1 MAGINR
7 YPLLTREDLQMVAMV
22 DDARERL
29 KELGIDMDKKIFIE
43 GYSASAMFT
52 SRFTIL
58 HPDRV
63 QAAAFGEHGWAIVPT
78 ERWED
83 LSLPYPYGTGDIE
96 TLTGEPF
103 NLDEFK
109 LLFSHTWAKK
119 MIMGGRFPGIGGQV
133 TIQAAITH
141 ASKKIFGSSAQEMSD
156 SANEIYQALEC
167 SATFV
172 IYKNQDHMSAYSHE
186 SDILKFFQEHK

>member
-1 MAGINR
+1 MKINSVEEIRATGVRMAGINR

-52 SRFTIL
+52 SRFIL

-109 LLFSHTWAKK
+109 KVAIFAYMGEKDDNGWALPWYRGAGYNPSGYYSRFKK
-119 MIMGGRFPGIGGQV
+119 NIWFIGTRNV
-133 TIQAAITH
+133 
-141 ASKKIFGSSAQEMSD
+141 
-156 SANEIYQALEC
+156 
-167 SATFV
+167 
-172 IYKNQDHMSAYSHE
+172 
-186 SDILKFFQEHK
+186 